1 MLVGTGIAPLP
12 SSWGKGPGDGGA
24 THRMSILSIRNL
36 KVDYATQ
43 DGTVQAVDGVSL
55 DVAEGQHL
63 GLIGESGCGKTT
75 LMKAIVQVLP
85 RNGRIVAGEINFK
98 GTDLLQLSRTDM
110 RQLRWREIATIPQAS
125 MDSLNPV
132 QRVGNQLTKLLSV
145 RGGYDKRAA
154 KRRAVDLF
162 DLVGLDSDRLS
173 HYPHEFSGGMKQR
186 AVIAMAL
193 ALEPSLLIADEP
205 VTALDVIVQHQILEV
220 LRRLEEELNLTVML
234 ITHDISVVAQV
245 CDSVAVMYAGRIVE
259 QAAAAPFFAS
269 PSHPYSLG
277 LQQAF
282 PNLARPREQ
291 LVSIEGY
298 PPDLREPPTGC
309 RFAERCPF
317 VLDACHIDD
326 PQLQLVGAERYAA
339 CLRSGEMDALRL
351 QAEDPALWQQVEV
364 AQTYA
369 PTPHPPALS
378 PTGREG
384 ELSPVLDAD
393 DKSPS
398 LLMEEGFGVGASEP
412 LLELRDVSKRF
423 KVGGGL
429 AGLLRG
435 DKEQTVYAV
444 NNISFSLRRGESL
457 GLAGESGCGKS
468 TTGKL
473 LVKLL
478 DASEGEIDFDGADLA
493 ALDGENLLGFRR
505 RAQLMFQNP
514 FEALNPR
521 FTLYRSLTEP
531 LIIHGWTDENER
543 LERVVDTLDRVNL
556 RPAEVFLDKYPH
568 QLSGGQ
574 LQRVVL
580 ARALVLQPDFL
591 VADEP
596 VSMLD
601 VSVRAGILNTTRRLA
616 SELGLATVYISHDL
630 SLLQY
635 TCDRIAIM
643 YLGEIVE
650 IGPSQQVIN
659 NPQHPYTQ
667 ALIAAVPVP
676 DPTIENPPLRIREGV
691 PRPTEQFV
699 GCPFSQRCPEVMEAC
714 LTVRPPQ
721 VSDDEGRIT
730 SCHLYGEHSASPK
743 LRDSAGKQA

>member
-1 MLVGTGIAPLP
+1 MT
-12 SSWGKGPGDGGA
+12 
-24 THRMSILSIRNL
+24 ILSIRDL

-43 DGTVQAVDGVSL
+43 DGTVEAVDGVSL

-75 LMKAIVQVLP
+75 LLKAIVQVLP
-85 RNGRIVAGEINFK
+85 RNGRVVSGKIMFK
-98 GTDLLQLSRTDM
+98 GMDLLQLPPAEM

-132 QRVGNQLTKLLSV
+132 QRVGSQLMKLLRI

-154 KRRAVDLF
+154 RRRAADLF
-162 DLVGLDSDRLS
+162 DLVGLDTDRLM

-220 LRRLEEELNLTVML
+220 LRELEAELNLTVML

-259 QAAAAPFFAS
+259 QAAAEPFFHA
-269 PSHPYSLG
+269 PAHPYSLG

-282 PNLARPREQ
+282 PNLANPRDE

-298 PPDLREPPTGC
+298 PPDLREPPSGC

-317 VLDACHIDD
+317 VQADCHEID
-326 PQLQLVGAERYAA
+326 PRLELVADERLAA
-339 CLRSGEMDALRL
+339 CLRSGEMESLRK

-364 AQTYA
+364 AQGFAEQTDASIGRGDPVGRPSSA
-369 PTPHPPALS
+369 PRRAAA
-378 PTGREG
+378 GQ
-384 ELSPVLDAD
+384 PVAD
-393 DKSPS
+393 PYSDSS
-398 LLMEEGFGVGASEP
+398 RSENGVDGEP
-412 LLELRDVSKRF
+412 LLEMRAVSKQF
-423 KVGGGL
+423 KIGGGL

-478 DASEGEIDFDGADLA
+478 DASDGEILFDGADLA
-493 ALDGENLLGFRR
+493 HLDSADLLDFRSR
-505 RAQLMFQNP
+505 SQLMFQNP

-531 LIIHGWTDENER
+531 LIIHGWKDENQR
-543 LERVVDTLDRVNL
+543 LQRVVETLDRVNL

-580 ARALVLQPDFL
+580 ARALVLHPEFL

-616 SELGLATVYISHDL
+616 RELGLATVYISHDL

-650 IGPSQQVIN
+650 MGPSLEVIN

-676 DPTIENPPLRIREGV
+676 DPTVENPPLRIQEGV
-691 PRPTEQFV
+691 PRPTERFI
-699 GCPFSQRCPEVMEAC
+699 GCPFAQRCPEVMEAC
-714 LTVRPPQ
+714 LNIRPPAIT
-721 VSDDEGRIT
+721 DEGRHMAQ
-730 SCHLYGEHSASPK
+730 CHLYGEHRDSPK
-743 LRDSAGKQA
+743 VKRSPEATAAG

>member
-1 MLVGTGIAPLP
+1 
-12 SSWGKGPGDGGA
+12 
-24 THRMSILSIRNL
+24 MSILSIRDLSVN
-36 KVDYATQ
+36 YATQ

-55 DVAEGQHL
+55 DLEEGQRL

-75 LMKAIVQVLP
+75 LLKAIVQVLP
-85 RNGRIVAGEINFK
+85 RNGAIAGGKILFK
-98 GTDLLQLSRTDM
+98 GMDLLQLPADQM

-132 QRVGNQLTKLLSV
+132 QRVGSQLTKLLRV
-145 RGGYDKRAA
+145 RGGYSKRAA
-154 KRRAVDLF
+154 LSRAADLF
-162 DLVGLDSDRLS
+162 DLVGLDTERLS

-220 LRRLEEELNLTVML
+220 LRELEQELNLTVML

-245 CDSVAVMYAGRIVE
+245 CDSVSVMYAGRIVE
-259 QAAAAPFFAS
+259 QAAAEPFFAS
-269 PSHPYSLG
+269 PAHPYSLG

-282 PNLARPREQ
+282 PNLARPRDV

-298 PPDLREPPTGC
+298 PPDLREPPSGC

-317 VLDACHIDD
+317 VLEACHNSDPKLEAIGDD
-326 PQLQLVGAERYAA
+326 RAAA
-339 CLRSGEMDALRL
+339 CLRSNEMDDLRV
-351 QAEDPALWQQVEV
+351 QSEDPSLWQRVEV
-364 AQTYA
+364 AQQFA
-369 PTPHPPALS
+369 PTLNPL
-378 PTGREG
+378 
-384 ELSPVLDAD
+384 L
-393 DKSPS
+393 PS
-398 LLMEEGFGVGASEP
+398 LWQASQNEGGGTDLGEFATDSPLPSMDEP
-412 LLELRDVSKRF
+412 GDGGDKVLLEMRNVSKRF
-423 KVGGGL
+423 KIGGGL

-473 LVKLL
+473 LVKLI
-478 DASEGEIDFDGADLA
+478 DASDGEIIFDGADLA
-493 ALDGENLLGFRR
+493 EMDDDSLLNFRSR
-505 RAQLMFQNP
+505 VQLMFQNP

-531 LIIHGWTDENER
+531 LVIHGWKDESQR
-543 LERVVDTLDRVNL
+543 LDRVIETLDRVNL

-580 ARALVLQPDFL
+580 ARSLVLHPDFL

-616 SELGLATVYISHDL
+616 RELGLATVYISHDL

-650 IGPSQQVIN
+650 IGPSKEVIN
-659 NPQHPYTQ
+659 NPQHPYTK

-676 DPTIENPPLRIREGV
+676 DPTIENPPLRIQEGV
-691 PRPTEQFV
+691 PRPTEQFI
-699 GCPFSQRCPEVMEAC
+699 GCPFAQRCPDAMEAC
-714 LTVRPPQ
+714 LTERPPLIT
-721 VSDDEGRIT
+721 DENDHT
-730 SCHLYGEHSASPK
+730 AQCHLYGEHQDSPK
-743 LRDSAGKQA
+743 LKRGIA

>member
-1 MLVGTGIAPLP
+1 
-12 SSWGKGPGDGGA
+12 
-24 THRMSILSIRNL
+24 MSILSIRDL

-43 DGTVQAVDGVSL
+43 EGTVQAVDGVSL
-55 DVAEGQHL
+55 DVDEGQHL

-75 LMKAIVQVLP
+75 LLKAVVQVLP
-85 RNGRIVAGEINFK
+85 RNGHIKAGKIFFK
-98 GTDLLQLSRTDM
+98 GTDLLQLSRLEM

-132 QRVGNQLTKLLSV
+132 QRVGSQLTKLLRV
-145 RGGYDKRAA
+145 RGGYDRRAA
-154 KRRAVDLF
+154 RRRAADLF
-162 DLVGLDSDRLS
+162 ELVGLDTERLM

-220 LRRLEEELNLTVML
+220 LRELEQELNLTVML

-259 QAAAAPFFAS
+259 QAAAEPFFHA
-269 PSHPYSLG
+269 PAHPYSLG

-282 PNLARPREQ
+282 PNLARPRDV

-298 PPDLREPPTGC
+298 PPDLREPPAGC

-317 VLDACHIDD
+317 TQERCHDSD
-326 PQLQLVGAERYAA
+326 PRLEIVGDQRLAA
-339 CLRSGEMDALRL
+339 CLRSSEMESLRA

-364 AQTYA
+364 AMPPASPA
-369 PTPHPPALS
+369 PSDMDESPHPQAPPPSS
-378 PTGREG
+378 PG
-384 ELSPVLDAD
+384 D
-393 DKSPS
+393 
-398 LLMEEGFGVGASEP
+398 P
-412 LLELRDVSKRF
+412 LLEIRDVSKQF
-423 KVGGGL
+423 KIGGGL
-429 AGLLRG
+429 SGLLRG

-444 NNISFSLRRGESL
+444 NNISFTLRRGESL

-478 DASEGEIDFDGADLA
+478 DSSDGEIRFDGDDLA
-493 ALDGENLLGFRR
+493 QLEKEDLLAFRR
-505 RAQLMFQNP
+505 RSQLMFQNP

-531 LIIHGWTDENER
+531 LIIHGWKDENR
-543 LERVVDTLDRVNL
+543 RTQRVIETLDRVNL

-580 ARALVLQPDFL
+580 ARALVLHPDFL

-650 IGPSQQVIN
+650 IGPSSDVISK
-659 NPQHPYTQ
+659 PQHPYTQ

-676 DPTIENPPLRIREGV
+676 DPTVENPPLRIQEGV
-691 PRPTEQFV
+691 PRPTERFI
-699 GCPFSQRCPEVMEAC
+699 GCPFAQRCPDVMQAC
-714 LTVRPPQ
+714 LDIRPPAIG
-721 VSDDEGRIT
+721 DEY
-730 SCHLYGEHSASPK
+730 SHSAQCHLYGEHRDSPK
-743 LRDSAGKQA
+743 LRDQAEPAGA

>member
-1 MLVGTGIAPLP
+1 
-12 SSWGKGPGDGGA
+12 
-24 THRMSILSIRNL
+24 MSILSIRDL
-36 KVDYATQ
+36 KVNYHTQ

-55 DVAEGQHL
+55 DLEEGQRL

-75 LMKAIVQVLP
+75 LLKAIVQVLP
-85 RNGRIVAGEINFK
+85 RNGQIVSGEIKFK
-98 GTDLLQLSRTDM
+98 GMDLLKLPRAEM

-132 QRVGNQLTKLLSV
+132 QRVGSQLMKLLRV
-145 RGGYDKRAA
+145 RGGYSKKAA
-154 KRRAVDLF
+154 RKRAVDLF
-162 DLVGLDSDRLS
+162 DMVGLDTERLM

-220 LRRLEEELNLTVML
+220 LRELEQQLNLTVML

-245 CDSVAVMYAGRIVE
+245 CDSVSVMYAGRIVE
-259 QAAAAPFFAS
+259 QAAAKPFFAS
-269 PSHPYSLG
+269 PAHPYSLG

-282 PNLARPREQ
+282 PNLARPRDV

-298 PPDLREPPTGC
+298 PPDLREPPSGC

-317 VLDACHIDD
+317 AQDACHEID
-326 PQLQLVGAERYAA
+326 PALEAVGDGRFAA
-339 CLRSGEMDALRL
+339 CLRTGEMDALRI
-351 QAEDPALWQQVEV
+351 QAEDPTLWQHVEV
-364 AQTYA
+364 AQGFA
-369 PTPHPPALS
+369 PS
-378 PTGREG
+378 PNPSPIKREG
-384 ELSPVLDAD
+384 LTPSMPSSK
-393 DKSPS
+393 KSTPS
-398 LLMEEGFGVGASEP
+398 LLVGEGDGGWGGNQGDI
-412 LLELRDVSKRF
+412 LLEMNDVSKQF
-423 KVGGGL
+423 KIGGGL

-435 DKEQTVYAV
+435 DNEQTVYAV
-444 NNISFSLRRGESL
+444 NNISFTLRRGESL

-478 DASEGEIDFDGADLA
+478 DASDGQIVFDGDDLSGV
-493 ALDGENLLGFRR
+493 DDKELLGFRSR
-505 RAQLMFQNP
+505 VQLMFQNP

-531 LIIHGWTDENER
+531 LIIHGWKDEDER
-543 LERVVDTLDRVNL
+543 LQRVVETLDRVNL

-580 ARALVLQPDFL
+580 ARALVLHPDFL

-616 SELGLATVYISHDL
+616 RELGLATVYISHDL

-650 IGPSQQVIN
+650 IGPSSEVIN

-691 PRPTEQFV
+691 PRPTEQFI
-699 GCPFSQRCPEVMEAC
+699 GCPFAQRCPEVMEAC
-714 LTVRPPQ
+714 LSIRPPLIA
-721 VSDDEGRIT
+721 DERGHQAQ
-730 SCHLYGEHSASPK
+730 CHLYGEHRNSPK
-743 LRDSAGKQA
+743 LNRNGLAANVTQMAAGDGG

>member
-1 MLVGTGIAPLP
+1 MT
-12 SSWGKGPGDGGA
+12 
-24 THRMSILSIRNL
+24 ILSIRDL

-43 DGTVQAVDGVSL
+43 DGTVEAVDGVSL

-75 LMKAIVQVLP
+75 LLKAIVQVLP
-85 RNGRIVAGEINFK
+85 RNGRVVSGKIMFK
-98 GTDLLQLSRTDM
+98 GMDLLQLPPAEM

-132 QRVGNQLTKLLSV
+132 QRVGSQLMKLLRI

-154 KRRAVDLF
+154 RRRAADLF
-162 DLVGLDSDRLS
+162 DLVGLDTDRLM

-220 LRRLEEELNLTVML
+220 LRELEAELNLTVML

-259 QAAAAPFFAS
+259 QAAAEPFFHA
-269 PSHPYSLG
+269 PAHPYSLG

-282 PNLARPREQ
+282 PNLANPRDE

-298 PPDLREPPTGC
+298 PPDLREPPSGC

-317 VLDACHIDD
+317 VQADCHEID
-326 PQLQLVGAERYAA
+326 PRLELVADERLAA
-339 CLRSGEMDALRL
+339 CLRSGEMESLRK

-364 AQTYA
+364 AQGFA
-369 PTPHPPALS
+369 PTPNPSRHPYGGHPIK
-378 PTGREG
+378 REG
-384 ELSPVLDAD
+384 LTSPMPS
-393 DKSPS
+393 DKSFTPS
-398 LLMEEGFGVGASEP
+398 PPVGDGGWGGDNGEP
-412 LLELRDVSKRF
+412 LLEMRAVSKQF
-423 KVGGGL
+423 KIGGGL

-478 DASEGEIDFDGADLA
+478 DASDGEILFDGADLA
-493 ALDGENLLGFRR
+493 HLDSDDLLDFRSR
-505 RAQLMFQNP
+505 SQLMFQNP

-531 LIIHGWTDENER
+531 LIIHGWKDENQR
-543 LERVVDTLDRVNL
+543 LQRVVETLDRVNL

-580 ARALVLQPDFL
+580 ARALVLHPEFL

-616 SELGLATVYISHDL
+616 RELGLATVYISHDL

-650 IGPSQQVIN
+650 MGPSLEVIN

-676 DPTIENPPLRIREGV
+676 DPTVENPPLRIQEGV
-691 PRPTEQFV
+691 PRPTERFI
-699 GCPFSQRCPEVMEAC
+699 GCPFAQRCPEVMEAC
-714 LTVRPPQ
+714 LNIRPPAIT
-721 VSDDEGRIT
+721 DEGRHMAQ
-730 SCHLYGEHSASPK
+730 CHLYGEHRDSPK
-743 LRDSAGKQA
+743 VKRSPEATAAG

>member
-1 MLVGTGIAPLP
+1 
-12 SSWGKGPGDGGA
+12 
-24 THRMSILSIRNL
+24 MSILSIRDL
-36 KVDYATQ
+36 KVNYHTQ
-43 DGTVQAVDGVSL
+43 DGTVQAVDGVDL
-55 DVAEGQHL
+55 DLDEGQRL

-75 LMKAIVQVLP
+75 LLKAIVQVLP
-85 RNGRIVAGEINFK
+85 RNGHIVSGEIKFK
-98 GTDLLQLSRTDM
+98 GMDLLKLPPAEM

-132 QRVGNQLTKLLSV
+132 QRVGSQLMKLLRV
-145 RGGYDKRAA
+145 RGGYNKKAA
-154 KRRAVDLF
+154 RKRAVDLF
-162 DLVGLDSDRLS
+162 DMVGLDTERLM

-220 LRRLEEELNLTVML
+220 LRELERELNLTVML

-245 CDSVAVMYAGRIVE
+245 CDSVSVMYAGRIVE
-259 QAAAAPFFAS
+259 EAAAEPFFAS
-269 PSHPYSLG
+269 PAHPYSLG

-282 PNLARPREQ
+282 PNLARPRDV

-298 PPDLREPPTGC
+298 PPDLREPPPGC

-317 VLDACHIDD
+317 ALEDCHEVD
-326 PQLQLVGAERYAA
+326 PQLEIVGEGRRAA
-339 CLRSGEMDALRL
+339 CLRSSEMDALRTR
-351 QAEDPALWQQVEV
+351 AEDPTLWQNVEV
-364 AQTYA
+364 TRAAGQ
-369 PTPHPPALS
+369 PP
-378 PTGREG
+378 P
-384 ELSPVLDAD
+384 
-393 DKSPS
+393 KSPPIA
-398 LLMEEGFGVGASEP
+398 MEGDLEAPLPAATAAETPPSPSQWGGGLGGGVDDPP
-412 LLELRDVSKRF
+412 LLEMNDVSKRF
-423 KVGGGL
+423 KIGGGL

-435 DKEQTVYAV
+435 DTEQTVYAV

-473 LVKLL
+473 LVKLI
-478 DASEGEIDFDGADLA
+478 DASDGQIVFDGDDLSA
-493 ALDGENLLGFRR
+493 VDDRELLGFRSR
-505 RAQLMFQNP
+505 VQLMFQNP

-531 LIIHGWTDENER
+531 LIIHGWKDESER
-543 LERVVDTLDRVNL
+543 TQRVVETLDRVNL

-580 ARALVLQPDFL
+580 ARALVLHPDFL

-616 SELGLATVYISHDL
+616 RELGLATVYISHDL

-650 IGPSQQVIN
+650 IGPSNEVIN

-691 PRPTEQFV
+691 PRPTEKFI
-699 GCPFSQRCPEVMEAC
+699 GCPFTQRCPEAMEAC
-714 LTVRPPQ
+714 LTIRPPIIA
-721 VSDDEGRIT
+721 DERGHQAQ
-730 SCHLYGEHSASPK
+730 CHLFGEHRDSPK
-743 LRDSAGKQA
+743 LIQAKQS

>member
-1 MLVGTGIAPLP
+1 
-12 SSWGKGPGDGGA
+12 
-24 THRMSILSIRNL
+24 MSILSIRDL
-36 KVDYATQ
+36 KVNYHTQ

-55 DVAEGQHL
+55 DMDEGQHL

-75 LMKAIVQVLP
+75 LLKAIVQVLP
-85 RNGRIVAGEINFK
+85 RNGHIVSGEIKFK
-98 GTDLLQLSRTDM
+98 GMDLLQLPPAEM

-132 QRVGNQLTKLLSV
+132 QRVGSQLMKLLRV
-145 RGGYDKRAA
+145 RGGYTKKAARKRAI
-154 KRRAVDLF
+154 DLF
-162 DLVGLDSDRLS
+162 DMVGLDTERLM

-220 LRRLEEELNLTVML
+220 LRRLERELNLTVML

-245 CDSVAVMYAGRIVE
+245 CDSVSVMYAGRIVE
-259 QAAAAPFFAS
+259 EAAAEPFFAS
-269 PSHPYSLG
+269 PAHPYSLG

-282 PNLARPREQ
+282 PNLANPRDV

-298 PPDLREPPTGC
+298 PPDLREPPAGC

-317 VLDACHIDD
+317 VQETCHEID
-326 PQLQLVGAERYAA
+326 PQLETVGDGRIAA
-339 CLRSGEMDALRL
+339 CLRSNEMDALRTR
-351 QAEDPALWQQVEV
+351 AEDPTLWQNVEV
-364 AQTYA
+364 ARLVGQPPLNPPPIA
-369 PTPHPPALS
+369 MEGDLDTPLPAATLAKKPP
-378 PTGREG
+378 
-384 ELSPVLDAD
+384 
-393 DKSPS
+393 SPS
-398 LLMEEGFGVGASEP
+398 QWGGVDDPP
-412 LLELRDVSKRF
+412 LLEMNDVSKRF
-423 KVGGGL
+423 KIGGGL

-435 DKEQTVYAV
+435 DTEQTVYAV
-444 NNISFSLRRGESL
+444 NNISFTLRRGESL

-473 LVKLL
+473 LVKLI
-478 DASEGEIDFDGADLA
+478 DASDGQIVFDGEDLSGV
-493 ALDGENLLGFRR
+493 DDKELLGFRSR
-505 RAQLMFQNP
+505 VQLMFQNP

-531 LIIHGWTDENER
+531 LIIHGWKDENER
-543 LERVVDTLDRVNL
+543 LQRVVETLDRVNL

-580 ARALVLQPDFL
+580 ARALVLHPDFL

-650 IGPSQQVIN
+650 IGPSNEVIN
-659 NPQHPYTQ
+659 KPQHPYTQ

-691 PRPTEQFV
+691 PRPTEQFI
-699 GCPFSQRCPEVMEAC
+699 GCPFAQRCPEVMEAC
-714 LTVRPPQ
+714 LEIRPPLIA
-721 VSDDEGRIT
+721 DERGHQAQ
-730 SCHLYGEHSASPK
+730 CHLYGEHRESPK
-743 LRDSAGKQA
+743 LQREAETAR

>member
-1 MLVGTGIAPLP
+1 
-12 SSWGKGPGDGGA
+12 
-24 THRMSILSIRNL
+24 MSILSIRGL
-36 KVDYATQ
+36 KVNYETQ
-43 DGTVQAVDGVSL
+43 DGTVQAVDDVSL
-55 DVAEGQHL
+55 DIQEAQQL

-75 LMKAIVQVLP
+75 LLKAIVQVLP
-85 RNGRIVAGEINFK
+85 RNGRIASGEILFK
-98 GTDLLQLSRTDM
+98 GMDLLRLPAAEM

-132 QRVGNQLTKLLSV
+132 QRVGKQLIKLLTV
-145 RGGYDKRAA
+145 RGGLDKRAA
-154 KRRAVDLF
+154 HRRAVELF
-162 DLVGLDSDRLS
+162 DLVGLDTGRLM

-193 ALEPSLLIADEP
+193 ALNPSLLIADEP

-220 LRRLEEELNLTVML
+220 LRRLQDELNLTVML

-245 CDSVAVMYAGRIVE
+245 CDSVSVMYAGQIVE
-259 QAAAAPFFAS
+259 QADAKPFFQS
-269 PSHPYSLG
+269 PAHPYSLG

-282 PNLARPREQ
+282 PNLVRPRDV

-298 PPDLREPPTGC
+298 PPDLRQPPPGC

-317 VLDACHIDD
+317 VLEACHQTD
-326 PQLQLVGAERYAA
+326 PVLENVGDNRTAA
-339 CLRSGEMDALRL
+339 CLRSNEMDVLRQ
-351 QAEDPALWQQVEV
+351 QAEDPTLWQHVEV
-364 AQTYA
+364 TQQFEDSLPSITA
-369 PTPHPPALS
+369 PTAS
-378 PTGREG
+378 TDNQNGD
-384 ELSPVLDAD
+384 VLIE
-393 DKSPS
+393 
-398 LLMEEGFGVGASEP
+398 MRG
-412 LLELRDVSKRF
+412 VSKRF
-423 KVGGGL
+423 KIGGGL

-444 NNISFSLRRGESL
+444 NKVSFTLKRGESL

-473 LVKLL
+473 LVKLV
-478 DASEGEIDFDGADLA
+478 DASEGEILFDGLDLA
-493 ALDGENLLGFRR
+493 KLDDKELLEFRSR
-505 RAQLMFQNP
+505 VQLMFQNP

-531 LIIHGWTDENER
+531 LIIHGWKDDAKR
-543 LERVVDTLDRVNL
+543 LDRVIETLDRVNL

-580 ARALVLQPDFL
+580 ARALVLHPDFL

-616 SELGLATVYISHDL
+616 RELGLATVYISHDL

-650 IGPSQQVIN
+650 IGPSQDVIQH
-659 NPQHPYTQ
+659 PQHPYTQ

-676 DPTIENPPLRIREGV
+676 DPTIENPPLRVQEGV
-691 PRPTEQFV
+691 PRPTEEFV
-699 GCPFSQRCPEVMEAC
+699 GCPFAQRCPDAMEAC
-714 LTVRPPQ
+714 LTIRPPQ
-721 VSDDEGRIT
+721 IIGENEHIT
-730 SCHLYGEHSASPK
+730 QCHLYGEHRDSPK
-743 LRDSAGKQA
+743 LKRKLESTPL

>member
-1 MLVGTGIAPLP
+1 
-12 SSWGKGPGDGGA
+12 
-24 THRMSILSIRNL
+24 MSILSIRDL
-36 KVDYATQ
+36 KVNYAVQ
-43 DGTVQAVDGVSL
+43 DGIVQAVDGVSL
-55 DVAEGQHL
+55 DVDEGQHL

-75 LMKAIVQVLP
+75 LLKAIVQVLP
-85 RNGRIVAGEINFK
+85 RNGRIAAGEIKFK
-98 GTDLLQLSRTDM
+98 GMDLLQLPPAEM

-132 QRVGNQLTKLLSV
+132 QRVGSQLTKLLTV
-145 RGGYDKRAA
+145 RGGYRKKAA
-154 KRRAVDLF
+154 LKRAVDLF
-162 DLVGLDSDRLS
+162 DMVGLDTERLM

-220 LRRLEEELNLTVML
+220 LRKLEQELNLTVML

-245 CDSVAVMYAGRIVE
+245 CDSVSVMYAGRIVE
-259 QAAAAPFFAS
+259 QAAAKPFFAS
-269 PSHPYSLG
+269 PAHPYSLG

-282 PNLARPREQ
+282 PNLARPRDT

-317 VLDACHIDD
+317 VQDDCHEID
-326 PQLQLVGAERYAA
+326 PQLEIVGDNRFAA
-339 CLRSGEMDALRL
+339 CLRSSEMDALRI
-351 QAEDPALWQQVEV
+351 QAEDPTLWQHVEV
-364 AQTYA
+364 VQQLGQPLLIAME
-369 PTPHPPALS
+369 
-378 PTGREG
+378 REASTAASVAG
-384 ELSPVLDAD
+384 D
-393 DKSPS
+393 DISDDRMESPS
-398 LLMEEGFGVGASEP
+398 VAMGEDSEGGWQDNDHI
-412 LLELRDVSKRF
+412 LLEMRDVSKRF
-423 KVGGGL
+423 KIGGGL

-444 NNISFSLRRGESL
+444 NNISFTLRRGESL

-473 LVKLL
+473 LVKLI
-478 DASEGEIDFDGADLA
+478 DASDGQIIFDGEDLSRVG
-493 ALDGENLLGFRR
+493 DKDLLGFRSR
-505 RAQLMFQNP
+505 VQLMFQNP

-531 LIIHGWTDENER
+531 LVIHGWKDETER
-543 LERVVDTLDRVNL
+543 LDRVVETLDRVNL
-556 RPAEVFLDKYPH
+556 RPAEAFLDKYPH

-580 ARALVLQPDFL
+580 ARALVLHPDFL

-616 SELGLATVYISHDL
+616 RELGLATVYISHDL

-650 IGPSQQVIN
+650 MGPSHEVIN

-691 PRPTEQFV
+691 PRPTEQFI
-699 GCPFSQRCPEVMEAC
+699 GCPFAQRCPEVMEAC
-714 LTVRPPQ
+714 LSIRPPKIT
-721 VSDDEGRIT
+721 DELSHT
-730 SCHLYGEHSASPK
+730 AQCHLYGEHRDSPK
-743 LRDSAGKQA
+743 LQGKIELAH

>member
-1 MLVGTGIAPLP
+1 M
-12 SSWGKGPGDGGA
+12 
-24 THRMSILSIRNL
+24 
-36 KVDYATQ
+36 
-43 DGTVQAVDGVSL
+43 
-55 DVAEGQHL
+55 
-63 GLIGESGCGKTT
+63 
-75 LMKAIVQVLP
+75 
-85 RNGRIVAGEINFK
+85 FK
-98 GTDLLQLSRTDM
+98 GMDLLQLPPAEM

-132 QRVGNQLTKLLSV
+132 QRVGSQLMKLLRI

-154 KRRAVDLF
+154 RRRAVDLF
-162 DLVGLDSDRLS
+162 DLVGLDTERLM

-220 LRRLEEELNLTVML
+220 LRELEQELNLTVML

-259 QAAAAPFFAS
+259 QADAEPFFHA
-269 PSHPYSLG
+269 PAHPYSLG

-282 PNLARPREQ
+282 PNLANPRDE

-298 PPDLREPPTGC
+298 PPDLREPPSGC

-317 VLDACHIDD
+317 VQDACHEID
-326 PQLQLVGAERYAA
+326 PRLELVGDERLAA
-339 CLRSGEMDALRL
+339 CLRSGEMETLRA

-364 AQTYA
+364 ARQFA
-369 PTPHPPALS
+369 PATNQPPPKSPPIAMEGDLES
-378 PTGREG
+378 PTSCNYFGRDAPLSIAKGRGVGRRGRRRPARNARCLQAVQDRRRIGRSAARRQRTDRLRRQQYLLHIAARREPGPGRRERLRQIDHRQIAGQAARRQRRRNPLRRRRPGASGRE
-384 ELSPVLDAD
+384 D
-393 DKSPS
+393 
-398 LLMEEGFGVGASEP
+398 
-412 LLELRDVSKRF
+412 
-423 KVGGGL
+423 
-429 AGLLRG
+429 
-435 DKEQTVYAV
+435 
-444 NNISFSLRRGESL
+444 
-457 GLAGESGCGKS
+457 
-468 TTGKL
+468 
-473 LVKLL
+473 LL
-478 DASEGEIDFDGADLA
+478 D
-493 ALDGENLLGFRR
+493 FRSR
-505 RAQLMFQNP
+505 SQLMFQNP

-531 LIIHGWTDENER
+531 LIIHGWKDENER
-543 LERVVDTLDRVNL
+543 LQRVVETLDRVNL

-580 ARALVLQPDFL
+580 ARALVLHPEFL

-616 SELGLATVYISHDL
+616 RELGLATVYISHDL

-650 IGPSQQVIN
+650 MGPSSEVIN

-676 DPTIENPPLRIREGV
+676 DPTIENPPLRIQEGV
-691 PRPTEQFV
+691 PRPTERFI
-699 GCPFSQRCPEVMEAC
+699 GCPFAQRCPEVMEAC
-714 LTVRPPQ
+714 LNIRPP
-721 VSDDEGRIT
+721 VITDEDRHMAQ
-730 SCHLYGEHSASPK
+730 CHLYGEHRDSPK
-743 LRDSAGKQA
+743 LKRSDQTRSSSIRPQGALT

>member
-1 MLVGTGIAPLP
+1 M
-12 SSWGKGPGDGGA
+12 
-24 THRMSILSIRNL
+24 
-36 KVDYATQ
+36 
-43 DGTVQAVDGVSL
+43 
-55 DVAEGQHL
+55 
-63 GLIGESGCGKTT
+63 
-75 LMKAIVQVLP
+75 
-85 RNGRIVAGEINFK
+85 
-98 GTDLLQLSRTDM
+98 
-110 RQLRWREIATIPQAS
+110 
-125 MDSLNPV
+125 
-132 QRVGNQLTKLLSV
+132 KLLTV
-145 RGGYDKRAA
+145 RGGYDKAA
-154 KRRAVDLF
+154 ARRRAVDLF
-162 DLVGLDSDRLS
+162 DLVGLDTGRLM

-193 ALEPSLLIADEP
+193 ALQPSLLIADEP

-220 LRRLEEELNLTVML
+220 LRNLQEELNLTVML
-234 ITHDISVVAQV
+234 ITHDISVVAQI
-245 CDSVAVMYAGRIVE
+245 CDSVSVMYAGQIVE
-259 QAAAAPFFAS
+259 QAAAKPFFHS
-269 PSHPYSLG
+269 PAHPYSLG

-282 PNLARPREQ
+282 PNLVRPRDV

-298 PPDLREPPTGC
+298 PPDLRHPPKGC

-317 VLDACHIDD
+317 VQDACHETD
-326 PQLQLVGAERYAA
+326 PQLEAIGDGRAAA
-339 CLRSGEMDALRL
+339 CLRSSEMDRLRAK
-351 QAEDPALWQQVEV
+351 AEDPTLWQHVEV
-364 AQTYA
+364 TQQFEDLPEYESAGSA
-369 PTPHPPALS
+369 
-378 PTGREG
+378 
-384 ELSPVLDAD
+384 DAGNSGD
-393 DKSPS
+393 
-398 LLMEEGFGVGASEP
+398 V
-412 LLELRDVSKRF
+412 LLEMRDVSKRF
-423 KVGGGL
+423 KIGGGL

-444 NNISFSLRRGESL
+444 NNISFSLMRGESL

-473 LVKLL
+473 LVKLI
-478 DASEGEIDFDGADLA
+478 DASEGQIIFDGSDLSGLEGE
-493 ALDGENLLGFRR
+493 ALLEFRR
-505 RAQLMFQNP
+505 RVQLMFQNP

-531 LIIHGWTDENER
+531 LIIHGWKDENKR
-543 LERVVDTLDRVNL
+543 LERVIETLDRVNL

-580 ARALVLQPDFL
+580 ARALVLHPDFL

-616 SELGLATVYISHDL
+616 RELGLATVYISHDL

-650 IGPSQQVIN
+650 IGPSYEVIN

-676 DPTIENPPLRIREGV
+676 DPTIENPPLRIKEGV
-691 PRPTEQFV
+691 PRATEQFI
-699 GCPFSQRCPEVMEAC
+699 GCPFAQRCPDAMEAC
-714 LTVRPPQ
+714 LTIRPPLIT
-721 VSDDEGRIT
+721 DENEHT
-730 SCHLYGEHSASPK
+730 AQCHLYGEHRDSPK
-743 LRDSAGKQA
+743 LKRTMEVESN

>member
-1 MLVGTGIAPLP
+1 MGEGF
-12 SSWGKGPGDGGA
+12 GA
-24 THRMSILSIRNL
+24 GVVVTMTILSIRDL
-36 KVDYATQ
+36 KVNYATA
-43 DGTVQAVDGVSL
+43 DGIVQAVDGISL
-55 DVAEGQHL
+55 DVEEGQQL

-75 LMKAIVQVLP
+75 LLKAVVQVLP
-85 RNGRIVAGEINFK
+85 RNGQIGGGKIMFK
-98 GTDLLQLSRTDM
+98 GMDLLQLPPGEM

-132 QRVGNQLTKLLSV
+132 QRVGKQLTKLLTV
-145 RGGYDKRAA
+145 RGGYDRRAA
-154 KRRAVDLF
+154 RRRAADLF
-162 DLVGLDSDRLS
+162 DLVGLDTERLM

-220 LRRLEEELNLTVML
+220 LRELEEELNLTVML

-269 PSHPYSLG
+269 PAHPYSLG

-282 PNLARPREQ
+282 PNLARPRDV

-298 PPDLREPPTGC
+298 PPDLRQPPAGC

-317 VLDACHIDD
+317 VQDDCHRVD
-326 PQLQLVGAERYAA
+326 PRLELVGDERVAA
-339 CLRSGEMDALRL
+339 CLRWREMDALRER
-351 QAEDPALWQQVEV
+351 AEDPTLWQRVEV
-364 AQTYA
+364 ARGLA
-369 PTPHPPALS
+369 PSAPNSLRQNKEDGTEAREFAVDATHSSSWREEPADGS
-378 PTGREG
+378 
-384 ELSPVLDAD
+384 D
-393 DKSPS
+393 DV
-398 LLMEEGFGVGASEP
+398 EDDI
-412 LLELRDVSKRF
+412 LLELRSVSKQF
-423 KVGGGL
+423 KIGGGL

-444 NNISFSLRRGESL
+444 NNISFSLKRGESL

-473 LVKLL
+473 LVKLI
-478 DASEGEIDFDGADLA
+478 DASSGEIVFDGDDLASLEGES
-493 ALDGENLLGFRR
+493 LLGFRER
-505 RAQLMFQNP
+505 VQLMFQNP

-531 LIIHGWTDENER
+531 LIIHGWKDEVAR
-543 LERVVDTLDRVNL
+543 TQRVMETLDRVNL

-580 ARALVLQPDFL
+580 ARALVLHPDFL

-616 SELGLATVYISHDL
+616 QELGLATVYISHDL

-650 IGPSQQVIN
+650 MGPSDDIIN
-659 NPQHPYTQ
+659 HPQHPYTQ
-667 ALIAAVPVP
+667 ALIAAVPAP
-676 DPTIENPPLRIREGV
+676 DPTLVNPPLRIQEGV
-691 PRPTEQFV
+691 PRPTELAV
-699 GCPFSQRCPEVMEAC
+699 GCPFAPRCPDVMEAC
-714 LTVRPPQ
+714 LSIRPPQ
-721 VSDDEGRIT
+721 IVDERGHQAQ
-730 SCHLYGEHSASPK
+730 CHLYGEHRDSPK
-743 LRDSAGKQA
+743 LKRAAATGK

>member
-1 MLVGTGIAPLP
+1 
-12 SSWGKGPGDGGA
+12 
-24 THRMSILSIRNL
+24 MSILSIRNL

-75 LMKAIVQVLP
+75 LLKAIVQVLP

-98 GTDLLQLSRTDM
+98 GTDLLQLSRADM

-132 QRVGNQLTKLLSV
+132 QRVGNQLTKLLRV
-145 RGGYDKRAA
+145 RGGHDKRAA
-154 KRRAVDLF
+154 NRRAVDLF

-259 QAAAAPFFAS
+259 QADAGPFFAS
-269 PSHPYSLG
+269 PAHPYSLG

-282 PNLARPREQ
+282 PNLARPRDQ

-317 VLDACHIDD
+317 VLDACHSDD
-326 PQLQLVGAERYAA
+326 PQLQLVGADRYAA

-364 AQTYA
+364 AQA
-369 PTPHPPALS
+369 SVSPAQDARDDS
-378 PTGREG
+378 AAWTGQPMADPYSGATASGAGADEI
-384 ELSPVLDAD
+384 LLD
-393 DKSPS
+393 
-398 LLMEEGFGVGASEP
+398 
-412 LLELRDVSKRF
+412 LRDVSKRF

-478 DASEGEIDFDGADLA
+478 DASDGEIDFDGADLM
-493 ALDGENLLGFRR
+493 ALDGENLLEFRR

-543 LERVVDTLDRVNL
+543 LERVVETLDRVNL

-580 ARALVLQPDFL
+580 ARALVLQPEFL

-616 SELGLATVYISHDL
+616 RELGLATVYISHDL

-691 PRPTEQFV
+691 PRPTEQFI

-714 LTVRPPQ
+714 LSIRPPQ
-721 VSDDEGRIT
+721 VHDDEGRIT

-743 LRDSAGKQA
+743 LRDGNGKRA

>member
-1 MLVGTGIAPLP
+1 
-12 SSWGKGPGDGGA
+12 
-24 THRMSILSIRNL
+24 MSILSIRNL
-36 KVDYATQ
+36 KVNYETQ
-43 DGTVQAVDGVSL
+43 DGTVQAVDDVSL
-55 DVAEGQHL
+55 DIEEARQL

-75 LMKAIVQVLP
+75 LLKAIVQVLP
-85 RNGRIVAGEINFK
+85 RNGRIQAGQILFK
-98 GTDLLQLSRTDM
+98 GMDLLRLPAAEM

-132 QRVGNQLTKLLSV
+132 QRVGKQLIKLLTV
-145 RGGYDKRAA
+145 RGGLDKRAA
-154 KRRAVDLF
+154 HRRAVDLF
-162 DLVGLDSDRLS
+162 DLVGLDTGRLM

-193 ALEPSLLIADEP
+193 ALNPSLLIADEP

-220 LRRLEEELNLTVML
+220 LRRLQDELNLTVML

-245 CDSVAVMYAGRIVE
+245 CDAVSVMYAGQIVE
-259 QAAAAPFFAS
+259 QADAKPFFQS
-269 PSHPYSLG
+269 PAHPYSLG

-282 PNLARPREQ
+282 PNLVRPRDV

-298 PPDLREPPTGC
+298 PPDLRQPPQGC

-317 VLDACHIDD
+317 VLDACHQTD
-326 PQLQLVGAERYAA
+326 PTLENVGGNRSAA
-339 CLRSGEMDALRL
+339 CLRSNEMDVLRQ
-351 QAEDPALWQQVEV
+351 QAEDPTLWQHVEV
-364 AQTYA
+364 TQQFEDRL
-369 PTPHPPALS
+369 PAESIALTVDKNKPATS
-378 PTGREG
+378 GQNG
-384 ELSPVLDAD
+384 NVLIE
-393 DKSPS
+393 
-398 LLMEEGFGVGASEP
+398 M
-412 LLELRDVSKRF
+412 RNVSKRF
-423 KVGGGL
+423 KIGGGL

-444 NNISFSLRRGESL
+444 NKVSFTLKRGESL

-473 LVKLL
+473 LVKLV
-478 DASEGEIDFDGADLA
+478 DASDGEILFDGLDLA
-493 ALDGENLLGFRR
+493 KLDSKELLKFRSR
-505 RAQLMFQNP
+505 VQLMFQNP

-531 LIIHGWTDENER
+531 LIIHGWKDETER
-543 LERVVDTLDRVNL
+543 LNRVIETLDRVNL

-580 ARALVLQPDFL
+580 ARALVLHPDFL

-616 SELGLATVYISHDL
+616 RELGLATVYISHDL

-650 IGPSQQVIN
+650 IGPSNDVIN

-676 DPTIENPPLRIREGV
+676 DPTIENPPLRVQEGV
-691 PRPTEQFV
+691 PRPTEQFA
-699 GCPFSQRCPEVMEAC
+699 GCPFAQRCPDAMEAC
-714 LTVRPPQ
+714 LNIPPPQ
-721 VSDDEGRIT
+721 IIGSNEHIT
-730 SCHLYGEHSASPK
+730 QCHLYGDHRASPK
-743 LRDSAGKQA
+743 LKRSEPVIK

>member
-1 MLVGTGIAPLP
+1 MP
-12 SSWGKGPGDGGA
+12 
-24 THRMSILSIRNL
+24 ILSIRGL
-36 KVDYATQ
+36 KVNYETQ
-43 DGTVQAVDGVSL
+43 DGTVQAVDDVSL
-55 DVAEGQHL
+55 DIQEAQQL

-75 LMKAIVQVLP
+75 LLKAIVQVLP
-85 RNGRIVAGEINFK
+85 RNGRIASGQILFK
-98 GTDLLQLSRTDM
+98 GMDLLRLPAAEM

-132 QRVGNQLTKLLSV
+132 QRVGKQLIKLLTV
-145 RGGYDKRAA
+145 RGGLDKRAA
-154 KRRAVDLF
+154 HRRAVELF
-162 DLVGLDSDRLS
+162 DLVGLDTGRLM

-193 ALEPSLLIADEP
+193 ALNPSLLIADEP

-220 LRRLEEELNLTVML
+220 LRRLQDELNLTVML

-245 CDSVAVMYAGRIVE
+245 CDSVSVMYAGQIVE
-259 QAAAAPFFAS
+259 QADAKPFFQS
-269 PSHPYSLG
+269 PAHPYSLG

-282 PNLARPREQ
+282 PNLVRPRDV

-298 PPDLREPPTGC
+298 PPDLRQPPPGC

-317 VLDACHIDD
+317 VLEACHQTD
-326 PQLQLVGAERYAA
+326 PALENVGGNRMAA
-339 CLRSGEMDALRL
+339 CLRSNEMDDLRQ
-351 QAEDPALWQQVEV
+351 QAEDPTLWQHVEV
-364 AQTYA
+364 TQQFEDSLPAPSIIA
-369 PTPHPPALS
+369 PTAN
-378 PTGREG
+378 TGNRNG
-384 ELSPVLDAD
+384 DVLIE
-393 DKSPS
+393 
-398 LLMEEGFGVGASEP
+398 MRG
-412 LLELRDVSKRF
+412 VSKRF
-423 KVGGGL
+423 KIGGGL

-444 NNISFSLRRGESL
+444 NNISFTLKRGESL

-473 LVKLL
+473 LVKLV
-478 DASEGEIDFDGADLA
+478 DASEGEILFDGLDLA
-493 ALDGENLLGFRR
+493 KLADKELLEFRSR
-505 RAQLMFQNP
+505 VQLMFQNP

-531 LIIHGWTDENER
+531 LIIHGWKDEAKR
-543 LERVVDTLDRVNL
+543 LDRVIETLDRVNL

-580 ARALVLQPDFL
+580 ARALVLHPDFL

-616 SELGLATVYISHDL
+616 RELGLATVYISHDL

-650 IGPSQQVIN
+650 IGPSYDVIN
-659 NPQHPYTQ
+659 SPQHPYTQ

-676 DPTIENPPLRIREGV
+676 DPTIENPPLRVQEGV
-691 PRPTEQFV
+691 PRPTEEFV
-699 GCPFSQRCPEVMEAC
+699 GCPFAQRCPDAMEAC
-714 LTVRPPQ
+714 LTIRPPQ
-721 VSDDEGRIT
+721 IIGENEHIT
-730 SCHLYGEHSASPK
+730 QCHLYGEHRDSPK
-743 LRDSAGKQA
+743 LKRKLESKPI

>member
-1 MLVGTGIAPLP
+1 
-12 SSWGKGPGDGGA
+12 
-24 THRMSILSIRNL
+24 MSILSIRDL
-36 KVDYATQ
+36 KVEYATQ
-43 DGTVQAVDGVSL
+43 DGTVRAVDGVSL

-75 LMKAIVQVLP
+75 LLKAIVQVLP
-85 RNGRIVAGEINFK
+85 RNGHIVSGEIKFK
-98 GTDLLQLSRTDM
+98 GVDLLQLSPAEM
-110 RQLRWREIATIPQAS
+110 RQMRWREIATIPQAS

-132 QRVGNQLTKLLSV
+132 QRVGSQLMKLLTI
-145 RGGYDKRAA
+145 RGGYNKRAA
-154 KRRAVDLF
+154 RRRAADLF
-162 DLVGLDSDRLS
+162 DLVGLDTERLM

-220 LRRLEEELNLTVML
+220 LRELERELNLTVML

-245 CDSVAVMYAGRIVE
+245 CDSVSVMYAGRIVE
-259 QAAAAPFFAS
+259 QAKAEPFFHA
-269 PSHPYSLG
+269 PAHPYSLG

-282 PNLARPREQ
+282 PNLARPRDV

-317 VLDACHIDD
+317 VQAACHDAD
-326 PQLQLVGAERYAA
+326 PQLELVGRDRWSA
-339 CLRSGEMDALRL
+339 CLRSGEMEALRP
-351 QAEDPALWQQVEV
+351 QAEDPALWQHVEV
-364 AQTYA
+364 ARGLT
-369 PTPHPPALS
+369 PTPNPS
-378 PTGREG
+378 PIKREG
-384 ELSPVLDAD
+384 LKHHSADAAEYT
-393 DKSPS
+393 PS
-398 LLMEEGFGVGASEP
+398 LLVEEGTGGGGNESDDV
-412 LLELRDVSKRF
+412 LLEMRDVSKRF
-423 KVGGGL
+423 KIGGGL
-429 AGLLRG
+429 AGLVRG

-444 NNISFSLRRGESL
+444 NNISFTLRRGESL

-478 DASEGEIDFDGADLA
+478 DASDGEILFDGADLA
-493 ALDGENLLGFRR
+493 ELEQDDLLAFRR
-505 RAQLMFQNP
+505 RSQLMFQNP

-531 LIIHGWTDENER
+531 LVIHGWKDENKR
-543 LERVVDTLDRVNL
+543 LQRVVETLDRVNL

-580 ARALVLQPDFL
+580 ARALVLHPDFL

-616 SELGLATVYISHDL
+616 RELGLATVYISHDL

-650 IGPSQQVIN
+650 MGPSHEVIN
-659 NPQHPYTQ
+659 NPQHPYTK

-676 DPTIENPPLRIREGV
+676 DPTVANPPLRIREGV
-691 PRPTEQFV
+691 PRPTEQFI
-699 GCPFSQRCPEVMEAC
+699 GCPFAQRCPDVMEAC
-714 LTVRPPQ
+714 LTIRPPAIT
-721 VSDDEGRIT
+721 DELGHT
-730 SCHLYGEHSASPK
+730 AQCHLYGEHRDSPK
-743 LRDSAGKQA
+743 LKRDTVGAPA

>member
-1 MLVGTGIAPLP
+1 
-12 SSWGKGPGDGGA
+12 
-24 THRMSILSIRNL
+24 MSILSIRDL
-36 KVDYATQ
+36 KVNYQSA
-43 DGTVQAVDGVSL
+43 DGIVQAVDGVSL
-55 DVAEGQHL
+55 DVAEGQRL

-75 LMKAIVQVLP
+75 LLKAIVQVLP
-85 RNGRIVAGEINFK
+85 RNGQIVGGEIRFK
-98 GTDLLQLSRTDM
+98 GQDLLQLPPDQM
-110 RQLRWREIATIPQAS
+110 RQLRWREIATVPQAS

-132 QRVGNQLTKLLSV
+132 QRVGSQLMKLLTV
-145 RGGYDKRAA
+145 RGGYDKSTAR
-154 KRRAVDLF
+154 RRAVDLF
-162 DLVGLDSDRLS
+162 DLVGLDTDRLM

-193 ALEPSLLIADEP
+193 ALNPSLLIADEP
-205 VTALDVIVQHQILEV
+205 VTALDVIVQHQILDV
-220 LRRLEEELNLTVML
+220 LRNLQRELNLTVML

-245 CDSVAVMYAGRIVE
+245 CDSVSVMYAGQIVE
-259 QAAAAPFFAS
+259 QAAAKPFFHS
-269 PSHPYSLG
+269 PAHPYSLG

-282 PNLARPREQ
+282 PNLARPRDV

-298 PPDLREPPTGC
+298 PPDLRQPPTGC

-317 VLDACHIDD
+317 AQDACHETD
-326 PQLQLVGAERYAA
+326 PPLEAIAPDRHAA
-339 CLRSGEMDALRL
+339 CLRSSEMDELRAK
-351 QAEDPALWQQVEV
+351 AEDPALWQHVEV
-364 AQTYA
+364 AHDA
-369 PTPHPPALS
+369 GPVSRHAESAAGDSRSALAGQG
-378 PTGREG
+378 TNG
-384 ELSPVLDAD
+384 E
-393 DKSPS
+393 K
-398 LLMEEGFGVGASEP
+398 P
-412 LLELRDVSKRF
+412 LVEIRDVSKRF
-423 KVGGGL
+423 KIGGGL

-473 LVKLL
+473 LVKL
-478 DASEGEIDFDGADLA
+478 IDSSDGDILFDGAELSRLEDKA
-493 ALDGENLLGFRR
+493 DLLGFRSR
-505 RAQLMFQNP
+505 VQLMFQNP

-531 LIIHGWTDENER
+531 LIIHGWSDEDQR
-543 LERVVDTLDRVNL
+543 LERVIETLDRVNL

-580 ARALVLQPDFL
+580 ARALVLHPDFL

-616 SELGLATVYISHDL
+616 RELGLATVYISHDL

-650 IGPSQQVIN
+650 IGPSDQVIN
-659 NPQHPYTQ
+659 NPQHPYTK

-676 DPTIENPPLRIREGV
+676 DPTIENPPLRIQEGV
-691 PRPTEQFV
+691 PRPTEQFI
-699 GCPFSQRCPEVMEAC
+699 GCPFAQRCPDVMQAC
-714 LTVRPPQ
+714 QSLRPPAIT
-721 VSDDEGRIT
+721 DEH
-730 SCHLYGEHSASPK
+730 SHQAQCHLYGEHRDSPK
-743 LRDSAGKQA
+743 LQARPEAAAGV

>member
-1 MLVGTGIAPLP
+1 
-12 SSWGKGPGDGGA
+12 
-24 THRMSILSIRNL
+24 MSILSIRDL
-36 KVDYATQ
+36 KVEYATQ
-43 DGTVQAVDGVSL
+43 DGAVQAVDGVSL
-55 DVAEGQHL
+55 DVEESQQL

-75 LMKAIVQVLP
+75 LLNAIVQVLP
-85 RNGRIVAGEINFK
+85 RNGRISAGEIKFK
-98 GTDLLQLSRTDM
+98 GMDLLQLPAAEM

-132 QRVGNQLTKLLSV
+132 QRVGNQLMKLLRV

-154 KRRAVDLF
+154 RRRAVDLF
-162 DLVGLDSDRLS
+162 DLVGLDTERLMY
-173 HYPHEFSGGMKQR
+173 YPHEFSGGMKQR

-220 LRRLEEELNLTVML
+220 VRELEQELNLTVML

-259 QAAAAPFFAS
+259 QAAAKPFFAS
-269 PSHPYSLG
+269 PAHPYSLG

-282 PNLARPREQ
+282 PNLARPRDV

-298 PPDLREPPTGC
+298 PPDLREPPSGC

-317 VLDACHIDD
+317 VQPACHEVD
-326 PQLQLVGAERYAA
+326 PQLEIVGENRLAA
-339 CLRSGEMDALRL
+339 CLRSSEMNELRVL
-351 QAEDPALWQQVEV
+351 AEDPTLWQNVEV
-364 AQTYA
+364 VQQVVQQ
-369 PTPHPPALS
+369 PHPPTPLPNALERGAS
-378 PTGREG
+378 LARSADVALDGGTNDVPET
-384 ELSPVLDAD
+384 SQDHPVVT
-393 DKSPS
+393 KSPS
-398 LLMEEGFGVGASEP
+398 IAMGGDLGGGEP
-412 LLELRDVSKRF
+412 RPLVEMRNVSKRF
-423 KVGGGL
+423 KIGGGL

-435 DKEQTVYAV
+435 DKEQTIYAV
-444 NNISFSLRRGESL
+444 NNISFTLERGESL

-473 LVKLL
+473 LVKLV
-478 DASEGEIDFDGADLA
+478 DASDGNIIFDGADLA
-493 ALDGENLLGFRR
+493 QLDGDELLDFRER
-505 RAQLMFQNP
+505 VQLMFQNP

-531 LIIHGWTDENER
+531 LIIHGWKDENKR
-543 LERVVDTLDRVNL
+543 LLRVVETLDRVNL
-556 RPAEVFLDKYPH
+556 RPPEAFLDKYPH

-580 ARALVLQPDFL
+580 ARALVLHPDFL

-616 SELGLATVYISHDL
+616 RELGLATVYISHDL

-650 IGPSQQVIN
+650 IGPTNEVIH

-667 ALIAAVPVP
+667 ALIAAVPAP
-676 DPTIENPPLRIREGV
+676 DPTLENPPLRIREGV
-691 PRPTEQFV
+691 PRPTELFV
-699 GCPFSQRCPEVMEAC
+699 GCPFAQRCPDVMEAC
-714 LTVRPPQ
+714 LSVRPPQ
-721 VSDDEGRIT
+721 VTNEKGHMAQ
-730 SCHLYGEHSASPK
+730 CHLYGEHRDSPK
-743 LRDSAGKQA
+743 LKRDAERESA

>member
-1 MLVGTGIAPLP
+1 
-12 SSWGKGPGDGGA
+12 
-24 THRMSILSIRNL
+24 MSILSIRDL
-36 KVDYATQ
+36 KVNYAVQ
-43 DGTVQAVDGVSL
+43 DGIVQAVDGVSL
-55 DVAEGQHL
+55 DVDEGQHL

-75 LMKAIVQVLP
+75 LLKAIVQVLP
-85 RNGRIVAGEINFK
+85 RNGRIAAGEIKFK
-98 GTDLLQLSRTDM
+98 GMDLLQLPPAEM

-132 QRVGNQLTKLLSV
+132 QRVGSQLTKLLTV
-145 RGGYDKRAA
+145 RGGYRKKAA
-154 KRRAVDLF
+154 LKRAVDLF
-162 DLVGLDSDRLS
+162 DMVGLDTERLM

-220 LRRLEEELNLTVML
+220 LRKLEQELNLTVML

-245 CDSVAVMYAGRIVE
+245 CDSVSVMYAGRIVE
-259 QAAAAPFFAS
+259 QAAAKPFFAS
-269 PSHPYSLG
+269 PAHPYSLG

-282 PNLARPREQ
+282 PNLARPRDT

-317 VLDACHIDD
+317 VQDDCHEID
-326 PQLQLVGAERYAA
+326 PQLEIVGDNRFAA
-339 CLRSGEMDALRL
+339 CLRSSEMDALRI
-351 QAEDPALWQQVEV
+351 QAEDPTLWQHVEV
-364 AQTYA
+364 VQQLGQPLLIAME
-369 PTPHPPALS
+369 
-378 PTGREG
+378 REASTAASVAG
-384 ELSPVLDAD
+384 D
-393 DKSPS
+393 DISDDRMESPS
-398 LLMEEGFGVGASEP
+398 VAMGEDSEGGWQDNDHI
-412 LLELRDVSKRF
+412 LLEMRDVSKRF
-423 KVGGGL
+423 KIGGGL

-444 NNISFSLRRGESL
+444 NNISFTLRRGESL

-473 LVKLL
+473 LVKLI
-478 DASEGEIDFDGADLA
+478 DASDGQIIFDGEDLSRVG
-493 ALDGENLLGFRR
+493 DKDLLGFRSR
-505 RAQLMFQNP
+505 VQLMFQNP

-531 LIIHGWTDENER
+531 LVIHGWKDETER
-543 LERVVDTLDRVNL
+543 LDRVVETLDRVNL
-556 RPAEVFLDKYPH
+556 RPAEAFLDKYPH

-580 ARALVLQPDFL
+580 ARALVLHPDFL

-616 SELGLATVYISHDL
+616 RELGLATVYISHDL

-650 IGPSQQVIN
+650 MGPSHEVIN

-676 DPTIENPPLRIREGV
+676 DPTVENPPLRIREGV
-691 PRPTEQFV
+691 PRPTEQFI
-699 GCPFSQRCPEVMEAC
+699 GCPFAQRCPEVMEAC
-714 LTVRPPQ
+714 SDHPSAEDHGRTQPHGAMPPLWRASRLAQ
-721 VSDDEGRIT
+721 APGQNRVSAWT
-730 SCHLYGEHSASPK
+730 
-743 LRDSAGKQA
+743 

>member
-1 MLVGTGIAPLP
+1 
-12 SSWGKGPGDGGA
+12 
-24 THRMSILSIRNL
+24 MSILSIRDL

-43 DGTVQAVDGVSL
+43 EGTVQAVDGVSL
-55 DVAEGQHL
+55 DVDEGQQL

-75 LMKAIVQVLP
+75 LLKAIVQVLP
-85 RNGRIVAGEINFK
+85 RNGRITAGKIMFN
-98 GTDLLQLSRTDM
+98 GIDMLQLSKTEM

-132 QRVGNQLTKLLSV
+132 QRVGSQLMKLLRV

-154 KRRAVDLF
+154 RRRAADLF
-162 DLVGLDSDRLS
+162 DLVGLDTERLM

-220 LRRLEEELNLTVML
+220 LRELEQELNLTVML

-259 QAAAAPFFAS
+259 QAAAEPFFHA
-269 PSHPYSLG
+269 PAHPYSLG

-282 PNLARPREQ
+282 PNLARPRDE

-298 PPDLREPPTGC
+298 PPDLREPPSGC

-317 VLDACHIDD
+317 VQDSCHDID
-326 PQLQLVGAERYAA
+326 PRLELVGDNRLAA
-339 CLRSGEMDALRL
+339 CLRSGEMETLRS

-364 AQTYA
+364 AQE
-369 PTPHPPALS
+369 PILPP
-378 PTGREG
+378 P
-384 ELSPVLDAD
+384 
-393 DKSPS
+393 KSPS
-398 LLMEEGFGVGASEP
+398 ITTRGDLGAPPLATASVETPPSPSQWGGVDDDI
-412 LLELRDVSKRF
+412 LLEMRDVSKRF
-423 KVGGGL
+423 KIGGGL

-435 DKEQTVYAV
+435 DHEQTVYAV
-444 NNISFSLRRGESL
+444 NNISFTLRRGESL

-478 DASEGEIDFDGADLA
+478 DASDGEILFDGADLA
-493 ALDGENLLGFRR
+493 HLEQDDLLNFRR
-505 RAQLMFQNP
+505 RSQLMFQNP

-531 LIIHGWTDENER
+531 LIIHGWKDEQQR
-543 LERVVDTLDRVNL
+543 LGRVIETLDRVNL

-580 ARALVLQPDFL
+580 ARALVLHPDFL

-616 SELGLATVYISHDL
+616 RELGLATVYISHDL

-650 IGPSQQVIN
+650 IGPSSGVIN

-676 DPTIENPPLRIREGV
+676 DPTIENPPLRIQEGI
-691 PRPTEQFV
+691 PRPTEQFI
-699 GCPFSQRCPEVMEAC
+699 GCPFAQRCPDVMEAC
-714 LTVRPPQ
+714 LDIRPPAIT
-721 VSDDEGRIT
+721 DEY
-730 SCHLYGEHSASPK
+730 SHMAQCHLYGDHRDSPK
-743 LRDSAGKQA
+743 LKRGAEVTSGNTR

>member
-1 MLVGTGIAPLP
+1 
-12 SSWGKGPGDGGA
+12 
-24 THRMSILSIRNL
+24 MSILSIRDL
-36 KVDYATQ
+36 KVNYHTQ
-43 DGTVQAVDGVSL
+43 DGIVQAVDGVDL
-55 DVAEGQHL
+55 DLNESQRL

-75 LMKAIVQVLP
+75 LLKAIVQVLP
-85 RNGRIVAGEINFK
+85 RNGHIVSGEIKFK
-98 GTDLLQLSRTDM
+98 GMDLLKLPPAEM

-132 QRVGNQLTKLLSV
+132 QRVGSQLMKLLRV
-145 RGGYDKRAA
+145 RGGYSKKAA
-154 KRRAVDLF
+154 RKRAVDLF
-162 DLVGLDSDRLS
+162 DMVGLDTERLM

-220 LRRLEEELNLTVML
+220 LRGLERELNLTVML

-245 CDSVAVMYAGRIVE
+245 CDSVSVMYAGRIVE
-259 QAAAAPFFAS
+259 AAAAEPFFGS
-269 PSHPYSLG
+269 PAHPYSLG

-282 PNLARPREQ
+282 PNLASPRDV

-298 PPDLREPPTGC
+298 PPDLREPPAGC

-317 VLDACHIDD
+317 VQEACHEID
-326 PQLQLVGAERYAA
+326 PQLEMVGDGRSAA
-339 CLRSGEMDALRL
+339 CLRSNEMDALRI
-351 QAEDPALWQQVEV
+351 QAEDPTLWQNVEV
-364 AQTYA
+364 AQEPNQPQPPSPLPIAMEIGAIGRGEPGSRHAIDSHDETAGEPSAA
-369 PTPHPPALS
+369 PFGSAPGP
-378 PTGREG
+378 GG
-384 ELSPVLDAD
+384 GVD
-393 DKSPS
+393 DI
-398 LLMEEGFGVGASEP
+398 
-412 LLELRDVSKRF
+412 LLEMNDVSKRF
-423 KVGGGL
+423 KIGGGL

-444 NNISFSLRRGESL
+444 NNISFTLRRGESL

-473 LVKLL
+473 LVKLI
-478 DASEGEIDFDGADLA
+478 DASDGQIVFDGEDLSGV
-493 ALDGENLLGFRR
+493 DDKKLLGFRSR
-505 RAQLMFQNP
+505 VQLMFQNP

-531 LIIHGWTDENER
+531 LIIHGWKDENER
-543 LERVVDTLDRVNL
+543 LQRVVETLDRVNL

-580 ARALVLQPDFL
+580 ARALVLHPDFL

-616 SELGLATVYISHDL
+616 RELGLATVYISHDL

-650 IGPSQQVIN
+650 IGPSSEVIN
-659 NPQHPYTQ
+659 RPQHPYTQ

-691 PRPTEQFV
+691 PRPTEQFI
-699 GCPFSQRCPEVMEAC
+699 GCPFAQRCPEVMEAC
-714 LTVRPPQ
+714 LDIRPPFIA
-721 VSDDEGRIT
+721 DDRGHQAQ
-730 SCHLYGEHSASPK
+730 CHLYGEHHNSPK
-743 LRDSAGKQA
+743 LQREPETAR

>member
-1 MLVGTGIAPLP
+1 MT
-12 SSWGKGPGDGGA
+12 
-24 THRMSILSIRNL
+24 ILSIRDL
-36 KVDYATQ
+36 KVNYHTQ
-43 DGTVQAVDGVSL
+43 DGAVQAVDGVDL
-55 DVAEGQHL
+55 DLEEGQHL

-75 LMKAIVQVLP
+75 LLKAIVQVLP
-85 RNGRIVAGEINFK
+85 RNGHIVSGEIKFK
-98 GTDLLQLSRTDM
+98 GMDLLKLPPAEM

-132 QRVGNQLTKLLSV
+132 QRVGSQLMKLLRV
-145 RGGYDKRAA
+145 RGGYNKKAA
-154 KRRAVDLF
+154 RKRAVDLF
-162 DLVGLDSDRLS
+162 DLVGLDTERLM

-205 VTALDVIVQHQILEV
+205 VTALDVIVQHQILSV
-220 LRRLEEELNLTVML
+220 LRKLERELNLTVML

-245 CDSVAVMYAGRIVE
+245 CDSVSVMYAGRIVE
-259 QAAAAPFFAS
+259 EAAAEPFFAS
-269 PSHPYSLG
+269 PAHPYSLG

-282 PNLARPREQ
+282 PNLARPRDV

-298 PPDLREPPTGC
+298 PPDLREPPSGC

-317 VLDACHIDD
+317 AREDCHEVD
-326 PQLQLVGAERYAA
+326 PQLENVGAGRRAA
-339 CLRSGEMDALRL
+339 CLRSGEMDALRTR
-351 QAEDPALWQQVEV
+351 AEDPTLWQNVEV
-364 AQTYA
+364 AQGYM
-369 PTPHPPALS
+369 PPSPGPFPHDEGRGGSVESS
-378 PTGREG
+378 PTTI
-384 ELSPVLDAD
+384 SPPSFWGTGSGGGGNVED
-393 DKSPS
+393 DDI
-398 LLMEEGFGVGASEP
+398 
-412 LLELRDVSKRF
+412 LLEMNDVSKRF
-423 KVGGGL
+423 KIGGGL

-435 DKEQTVYAV
+435 DTEQTVYAV

-473 LVKLL
+473 LVKLI
-478 DASEGEIDFDGADLA
+478 DASDGQIVFDGDDLSGVN
-493 ALDGENLLGFRR
+493 DRELLGFRSR
-505 RAQLMFQNP
+505 VQLMFQNP

-531 LIIHGWTDENER
+531 LIIHGWKDENER
-543 LERVVDTLDRVNL
+543 TQRVVETLDRVNL

-580 ARALVLQPDFL
+580 ARALVLHPDFL

-616 SELGLATVYISHDL
+616 RELGLATVYISHDL

-650 IGPSQQVIN
+650 IGPSSEVIN

-691 PRPTEQFV
+691 PRPTEKFA
-699 GCPFSQRCPEVMEAC
+699 GCPFAQRCPEAMQAC
-714 LTVRPPQ
+714 LTIRPP
-721 VSDDEGRIT
+721 VIVDERGHQAQ
-730 SCHLYGEHSASPK
+730 CHLYGEH
-743 LRDSAGKQA
+743 RDSPRLIQAKPS

>member
-1 MLVGTGIAPLP
+1 
-12 SSWGKGPGDGGA
+12 
-24 THRMSILSIRNL
+24 MSILSIRDL
-36 KVDYATQ
+36 KVNYETQ

-55 DVAEGQHL
+55 DLEEGQHL

-75 LMKAIVQVLP
+75 LLKAIVQVLP
-85 RNGRIVAGEINFK
+85 RNGHIVSGEIKFQ
-98 GTDLLQLSRTDM
+98 GMDLLKLPPAEM

-132 QRVGNQLTKLLSV
+132 QRVGSQLTKLLRV
-145 RGGYDKRAA
+145 RGGYRKKAA
-154 KRRAVDLF
+154 RKRAVDLF
-162 DLVGLDSDRLS
+162 DMVGLDTERLM

-220 LRRLEEELNLTVML
+220 LRELERELNLTVML

-245 CDSVAVMYAGRIVE
+245 CDSVSVMYAGRIVE
-259 QAAAAPFFAS
+259 EAAAEPFFAS
-269 PSHPYSLG
+269 PAHPYSLG

-282 PNLARPREQ
+282 PNLARPRDE

-298 PPDLREPPTGC
+298 PPDLREPPSGC

-317 VLDACHIDD
+317 AQDDCHETD
-326 PQLQLVGAERYAA
+326 PQLEVVGDGRLAA
-339 CLRSGEMDALRL
+339 CLRSSEMDALRI
-351 QAEDPALWQQVEV
+351 QAEDPTLWQNVEV
-364 AQTYA
+364 ARGLS
-369 PTPHPPALS
+369 TPHPPAPSS
-378 PTGREG
+378 PHESLPFGGGRPTRREG
-384 ELSPVLDAD
+384 ETFVGSTTTDG
-393 DKSPS
+393 SPS
-398 LLMEEGFGVGASEP
+398 LSMGSRGHRPAGEGFGEGENMP
-412 LLELRDVSKRF
+412 LLQMNDVSKQF
-423 KVGGGL
+423 KIGGGL

-444 NNISFSLRRGESL
+444 NNISFTLRRGESL

-478 DASEGEIDFDGADLA
+478 DASDGSIVFDGDDLA
-493 ALDGENLLGFRR
+493 RVDDKKLLGFRSR
-505 RAQLMFQNP
+505 VQLMFQNP

-531 LIIHGWTDENER
+531 LIIHGWKDESER
-543 LERVVDTLDRVNL
+543 TQRVVETLDRVNL

-580 ARALVLQPDFL
+580 ARALVLHPDFL

-616 SELGLATVYISHDL
+616 RELGLATVYISHDL

-650 IGPSQQVIN
+650 IGPSNEVIN

-667 ALIAAVPVP
+667 ALIAAVPAP

-691 PRPTEQFV
+691 PRPTEQFI
-699 GCPFSQRCPEVMEAC
+699 GCPFAQRCPEVMEAC
-714 LTVRPPQ
+714 LEIRPP
-721 VSDDEGRIT
+721 VIGDERGHQAQ
-730 SCHLYGEHSASPK
+730 CHLYGEHRDSPK
-743 LRDSAGKQA
+743 LNREAQLAR

>member
-1 MLVGTGIAPLP
+1 MT
-12 SSWGKGPGDGGA
+12 
-24 THRMSILSIRNL
+24 ILSIRDL
-36 KVDYATQ
+36 KVNYHTQ
-43 DGTVQAVDGVSL
+43 DGAVQAVDGVDL
-55 DVAEGQHL
+55 DLKEGQRL

-75 LMKAIVQVLP
+75 LLKAIVQVLP
-85 RNGRIVAGEINFK
+85 RNGHIVSGEIKFK
-98 GTDLLQLSRTDM
+98 GMDLLKLPPAEM

-132 QRVGNQLTKLLSV
+132 QRVGSQLMKLLRV
-145 RGGYDKRAA
+145 RGGYNKKAA
-154 KRRAVDLF
+154 RKRAVDLF
-162 DLVGLDSDRLS
+162 DLVGLDTERLM

-205 VTALDVIVQHQILEV
+205 VTALDVIVQHQILSV
-220 LRRLEEELNLTVML
+220 LRELERELNLTVML

-245 CDSVAVMYAGRIVE
+245 CDSVSVMYAGRIVE
-259 QAAAAPFFAS
+259 EAAAEPFFAS
-269 PSHPYSLG
+269 PAHPYSLG

-282 PNLARPREQ
+282 PNLARPRDV

-298 PPDLREPPTGC
+298 PPDLREPPSGC

-317 VLDACHIDD
+317 AREDCHEVD
-326 PQLQLVGAERYAA
+326 PQLENVGAGRRAA
-339 CLRSGEMDALRL
+339 CLRSGEMDALRTR
-351 QAEDPALWQQVEV
+351 AEDPTLWQNVEV
-364 AQTYA
+364 AQGYM
-369 PTPHPPALS
+369 PPSPGPFPHDEGRGGSVESS
-378 PTGREG
+378 PTTIPPPSFWGRGSGGGGNVE
-384 ELSPVLDAD
+384 D
-393 DKSPS
+393 DDI
-398 LLMEEGFGVGASEP
+398 
-412 LLELRDVSKRF
+412 LLEMSDVSKRF
-423 KVGGGL
+423 KIGGGL

-435 DKEQTVYAV
+435 DTEQTVYAV

-473 LVKLL
+473 LVKLI
-478 DASEGEIDFDGADLA
+478 DASDGQIVFDGDDLSGV
-493 ALDGENLLGFRR
+493 DDRELLGFRSR
-505 RAQLMFQNP
+505 VQLMFQNP

-531 LIIHGWTDENER
+531 LIIHGWKDENER
-543 LERVVDTLDRVNL
+543 TQRVVETLDRVNL

-580 ARALVLQPDFL
+580 ARALVLHPDFL

-616 SELGLATVYISHDL
+616 KELGLATVYISHDL

-650 IGPSQQVIN
+650 IGPSSEVIN

-691 PRPTEQFV
+691 PRPTEKFA
-699 GCPFSQRCPEVMEAC
+699 GCPFAQRCPEAMQAC
-714 LTVRPPQ
+714 LTIRPP
-721 VSDDEGRIT
+721 VIVDERGHQAQ
-730 SCHLYGEHSASPK
+730 CHLYGEH
-743 LRDSAGKQA
+743 RDSPRLIQAKPS